1 MPILSIIFLQGEAEP
16 EFSWSDHS
24 QAVTSIYITK
34 SLISPLIFT
43 VSLDQTCKVHD
54 LFTGKTLLN
63 VQLNEPLHSVTVDNG
78 QQKFFVGS
86 ASGKIFMI
94 DLLNPPREINY
105 SPNVSARKFIG
116 HEKAVTCLSVYI
128 DGSLLLSGSDDS
140 SARVW
145 DIDSG
150 QCLRIL
156 VHRGPL
162 TNAFFCPK
170 FKHFEAEKFQP
181 RKVVAQF
188 EKKLDPDA
196 PFTVDVWTHELP
208 FQDAVL
214 PRSPADDDE
223 QLLRND
229 VAQLERINRDL
240 YQFAVDNLMKKRK

>member
-1 MPILSIIFLQGEAEP
+1 
-16 EFSWSDHS
+16 
-24 QAVTSIYITK
+24 
-34 SLISPLIFT
+34 
-43 VSLDQTCKVHD
+43 
-54 LFTGKTLLN
+54 
-63 VQLNEPLHSVTVDNG
+63 
-78 QQKFFVGS
+78 
-86 ASGKIFMI
+86 
-94 DLLNPPREINY
+94 
-105 SPNVSARKFIG
+105 
-116 HEKAVTCLSVYI
+116 VTCLSVYI

-229 VAQLERINRDL
+229 VAQLKRINSDI

>member
-1 MPILSIIFLQGEAEP
+1 MYF
-16 EFSWSDHS
+16 
-24 QAVTSIYITK
+24 
-34 SLISPLIFT
+34 
-43 VSLDQTCKVHD
+43 
-54 LFTGKTLLN
+54 LFTFSLEPNDYLDYNFLFKKHSRLLN
-63 VQLNEPLHSVTVDNG
+63 LLLRFCLHSVTVDNG

-188 EKKLDPDA
+188 EKKLNPLDPDA
-196 PFTVDVWTHELP
+196 PFHVDVWTHELP

-229 VAQLERINRDL
+229 VAQLKRINSDI